1 MKKEF
6 KMVKL
11 FEDVLNLY
19 SDNLNQLSEERR
31 NRCQKL
37 KHFVN
42 SENKLNE
49 ANIKDLI
56 DDSKST
62 DAKRIELSNTIY
74 SVYKGVDSDGT
85 LLFESDSQTRSGIVH
100 KQRIFYEGFFNLLDK
115 VDENEEI
122 TEGDVINI
130 LTGDVYI
137 DCNCESHLYWGFAYK
152 AFKNDYGLRK
162 ETREPKKNNVSLNGS
177 ACKHAL
183 SVLELI
189 NQSNTLYEEIAKD
202 LNVLFQKYKKRSKLE
217 LR

>member
-1 MKKEF
+1 
-6 KMVKL
+6 MVKL
-11 FEDVLNLY
+11 FEDILNLY

-37 KHFVN
+37 KQFVN
-42 SENKLNE
+42 NENKLNE
-49 ANIKDLI
+49 ANIKDLV

-62 DAKRIELSNTIY
+62 DPKRIELSNTIY

-152 AFKNDYGLRK
+152 AFKSDYGLRK

-183 SVLELI
+183 SVLKLI

>member
-1 MKKEF
+1 MI
-6 KMVKL
+6 KL
-11 FEDVLNLY
+11 FEDVIDLY
-19 SDNLNQLSEERR
+19 SDRLSRLSEERR
-31 NRCQKL
+31 NRCEKI
-37 KHFVN
+37 KEFVSN
-42 SENKLNE
+42 EMRLNE
-49 ANIKDLI
+49 SNIKDLI

-62 DAKRIELSNTIY
+62 DPKRIKLSNTIY

-85 LLFESDSQTRSGIVH
+85 LLFESDSQTRSNIVH

-122 TEGDVINI
+122 TEEDVINI

-162 ETREPKKNNVSLNGS
+162 ETREPMKNNASLNGS
-177 ACKHAL
+177 ACKHTL

-189 NQSNTLYEEIAKD
+189 NHSNTLCEEIAKD
-202 LNVLFQKYKKRSKLE
+202 LNTLFQKYKKRK
-217 LR
+217 